1 MDNNEIIKQQ
11 CLAAKRRAMAAGC
24 MPSRVRDDVIRR
36 VGERLASDCAAL
48 LEANSRDIERAQ
60 GQLPQALLERL
71 RLDEGRISGLRERL
85 MSLAASPDPLW
96 RGQCQRVGVGSD
108 DVVSLA
114 APVGAVGFV
123 CRACPELVVTA
134 VALCIKTGNAAV
146 ILSDISGG
154 ETDAALCDCIRSAL
168 GGSAYPPEAFVFVE
182 GAQSGTIEDAARGEL
197 GIDLLVHRGR
207 RDEFRRL
214 RGGARLPII
223 SPGQGISH
231 IYVDG
236 DCDIDAAVAMTVR
249 SIYPRDPEAGAS
261 VVLLVH
267 NRVAAAYLTALE
279 QSALPYRPEYRACPV
294 AREHLTDAVPAVRD
308 DWSSDGLWE
317 GNIIAIRAVA
327 TADEAIEHINT
338 YGTASAQAI
347 ISGRLGVIRR
357 FCREV
362 AAAELCVNTP
372 LPRRD
377 VPRAEWFVRKR
388 KVYVGG

>member
-1 MDNNEIIKQQ
+1 MDNNETIRQQ
-11 CLAAKRRAMAAGC
+11 CLTAKRRAMAAGC

-48 LEANSRDIERAQ
+48 LEANSRDVERAQ
-60 GQLPQALLERL
+60 GQLPQGLLERL
-71 RLDEGRISGLRERL
+71 WLDEGRISGLRERL

-96 RGQCQRVGVGSD
+96 RGQCQRVGGD

-123 CRACPELVVTA
+123 CRACPELLVTA

-168 GGSAYPPEAFVFVE
+168 SGSAYPPEAFVFVG
-182 GAQSGTIEDAARGEL
+182 GAQSGIIGDAARGEL

-214 RGGARLPII
+214 RDGARLPII

-267 NRVAAAYLTALE
+267 NRVSAAYLAALE

-317 GNIIAIRAVA
+317 GNIIAIHAVA
-327 TADEAIEHINT
+327 TADEAIEHINA

-362 AAAELCVNTP
+362 SATELRVNTP

-377 VPRAEWFVRKR
+377 TPRAEWFVRER